1 MFQFERSK
9 FDEPV
14 AAMPAEVVR
23 PAQAGAPMSVGMLV
37 ARLWRGKWWAL
48 GCAIVMVVA
57 ALVFSAVVKPSYE
70 ASALVYIDPQDLQ
83 LLQNDISSRAPS
95 GDSGAM
101 FVESQSRIMQSDGVL
116 GDVVAKLGL
125 ATDPEFQ
132 SKVKDP
138 DPTGKLAQQGAI
150 DNLSAAVRVVHADRT
165 YVVEI
170 YARSEDAQKAAQIAN
185 AIVASYLALRETQRA
200 QQAASATSAID
211 ARLADLRDD
220 LSAKEQAV
228 DQFKIANGIVAANGQ
243 NLIES
248 RLNDA
253 NTALSAA
260 QKAMDDAK
268 TQLDQIASANSNPAQ
283 FLSSPVALASPDLV
297 RLRGDYDAANAA
309 LQTETATLGPK
320 HPSVIRARGQVK
332 SVSGSIAAM
341 AARLKTSA
349 KLQYDNA
356 VADYTAAQAVVHA
369 LTTTFQTSDS
379 AQIQLA
385 QLQREADSSKAVYE
399 DALLRSQQTR
409 EQEQINTTNVQVISD
424 ATPPVQKR
432 FPPRITVLLPIA
444 VALGLALGLGLSF
457 LMDFVPF
464 GVIRKPKAAKPAK
477 AEKPA
482 RPAAAPVAATPR
494 PAAGLRRLAALP
506 DREAGHRAK

>member
-1 MFQFERSK
+1 MFQFEMSK
-9 FDEPV
+9 FNQP
-14 AAMPAEVVR
+14 AATEVVGDVVR
-23 PAQAGAPMSVGMLV
+23 PAGAASASVAMLI

-48 GCAIVMVVA
+48 GTAVVMVIA
-57 ALVFSAVVKPSYE
+57 ALVFSVVVKPSYE

-83 LLQNDISSRAPS
+83 LLQNDISSRPPS

-125 ATDPEFQ
+125 ATDPEFM
-132 SKVKDP
+132 SKAKDP
-138 DPTGKLAQQGAI
+138 DPTGKLAEQGAI
-150 DNLSAAVRVVHADRT
+150 DNLSGAVRVVHADRT
-165 YVVEI
+165 YVIEI
-170 YARSEDAQKAAQIAN
+170 YARSEDSAKAARIAN
-185 AIVASYLALRETQRA
+185 AIVDSYLSLRETQRA
-200 QQAASATSAID
+200 QQAASATSAIEQ
-211 ARLADLRDD
+211 RLSDLRDD
-220 LSAKEQAV
+220 LSSKEQAV
-228 DQFKIANGIVAANGQ
+228 DKFKVANGIVAANGQ
-243 NLIES
+243 NLVES

-268 TQLDQIASANSNPAQ
+268 TQLDQIGTAGSNPAQ
-283 FLSSPVALASPDLV
+283 FLSSPAALASPDLV
-297 RLRGDYDAANAA
+297 RLRGDYDAAVAA

-320 HPSVIRARGQVK
+320 HPTVIRARGQVK
-332 SVSGSIAAM
+332 SVSASIAAM
-341 AARLKTSA
+341 AARLRTSA

-356 VADYTAAQAVVHA
+356 VADYNSATAAVQT
-369 LTTTFQTSDS
+369 LTTSFQSNDS

-409 EQEQINTTNVQVISD
+409 EQEQINTANVQVISQ

-432 FPPRITVLLPIA
+432 FPPRITVLIPLA

-457 LMDFVPF
+457 LMDFLPVS
-464 GVIRKPKAAKPAK
+464 VKRAAKVAKPVK
-477 AEKPA
+477 AERPA
-482 RPAAAPVAATPR
+482 RPAAAPAATPR

-506 DREAGHRAK
+506 DREAGHRAS